1 MKNAIFDY
9 FKGVWNELTKVTWPT
24 KKVVINHTIIVIISA
39 VIAISL
45 TAAIDF
51 GLARLVEYVVQ
62 HRS

>member
-24 KKVVINHTIIVIISA
+24 RKVVINHTIIVIISA

>member
-1 MKNAIFDY
+1 
-9 FKGVWNELTKVTWPT
+9 VWNELTKVTWPT

>member
-39 VIAISL
+39 AIAISL